1 MATEPRSF
9 EEAITAKDF
18 SSEDYCGTSYAAKL
32 LGLSVATVQSLVE
45 KGEIEAWKTL
55 GGHRRISLQ
64 ALNIYRAKN
73 NPQIPKIDVDP
84 KNRLRVLLVEDDED
98 TRELYKCQ
106 FEEWNLPVDCTWMP
120 SAIEALMDIASMRPD
135 LLITDL
141 SMPGVDGI
149 EMLKALKRNQ
159 QLADMHI
166 VVISG
171 LPIEAIEARGGL
183 PPHSQLLQKPVN
195 FDWLQGYLTALVSVN
210 VKWRGGAP
218 PSSRRAALEQTAS
231 SAISMNKPARDEAG
245 AQNVMA

>member
-1 MATEPRSF
+1 MSRELQTF
-9 EEAITAKDF
+9 EEAITANNF

-55 GGHRRISLQ
+55 GGHRRIAVHSINAYL
-64 ALNIYRAKN
+64 AKN
-73 NPQIPKIDVDP
+73 NPKLTRADTDP
-84 KNRLRVLLVEDDED
+84 KSRLRVLLVEDDED
-98 TRELYKCQ
+98 TRELYRCQ

-120 SAIEALMDIASMRPD
+120 SALEALMDIASMRPD

-159 QLADMHI
+159 QLADMQI

-171 LPIEAIEARGGL
+171 LSMEAIQARGGL
-183 PPHSQLLQKPVN
+183 PPDAFRLQKPVN
-195 FDWLQGYLTALVSVN
+195 FDWLQGFVTALVIAN
-210 VKWRGGAP
+210 ARWR
-218 PSSRRAALEQTAS
+218 PSAQRSASKRAS
-231 SAISMNKPARDEAG
+231 SSVQEATGRPMQDESG
-245 AQNVMA
+245 LKNVMA